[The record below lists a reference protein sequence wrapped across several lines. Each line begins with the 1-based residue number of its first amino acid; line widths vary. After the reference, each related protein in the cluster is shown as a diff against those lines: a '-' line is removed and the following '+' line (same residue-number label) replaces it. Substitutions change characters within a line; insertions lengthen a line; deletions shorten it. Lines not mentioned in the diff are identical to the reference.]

1 VDDPTPYPLEPA
13 DEPRPLYLSNRDPD
27 DETDAAE
34 DDGPA
39 QLAA

>member
-1 VDDPTPYPLEPA
+1 VDELTESSLAPVDA
-13 DEPRPLYLSNRDPD
+13 PRPLYLSNRDPD

-34 DDGPA
+34 DEGPA